1 MKKQRGSRKGCFGPI
16 AFILVSIILLIKFP
30 AAGDFLAKVIN
41 DANQARVEEPVQ
53 VNPKWLQPAEPAEK
67 LPDLIPISYSY
78 DDYSGDLAAES
89 LGTLSVVDVWD
100 GDPAHRPVR
109 FIWDFSVERNKMSV
123 MLDPQQDGFSFLR
136 EYAEDGEG
144 NPGFNL
150 NFYHTDGYTYQ
161 LAISGNFIEYSG
173 TRRVAVR
180 ALYGINCRVR
190 KP

>member
-1 MKKQRGSRKGCFGPI
+1 MKRQRGSRKGCFGPLV
-16 AFILVSIILLIKFP
+16 FILICLFLLIKNP
-30 AAGDFLAKVIN
+30 AAGDFIAKVIN
-41 DANQARVEEPVQ
+41 ESKESNVETPVQ
-53 VNPKWLQPAEPAEK
+53 VDPKWLQPKQPAESITDH
-67 LPDLIPISYSY
+67 LPMSYNY
-78 DDYSGDLAAES
+78 DDYTNGIEAER

-123 MLDPQQDGFSFLR
+123 MLDSQQVGFSFLR

-161 LAISGNFIEYSG
+161 LAISGNFIDYNG
-173 TRRVAVR
+173 TRRVAVK
-180 ALYGINCRVR
+180 ALYGINCRVQQ
-190 KP
+190 P